1 MKVIQTSGK
10 RKRAI
15 CRATLKAGEGK
26 VTVNGMNIDRIEPE
40 VLRLKI
46 LTPIHLAGDVAKKVD
61 VNVLVNGGG
70 VSSRADAA
78 GVAIAKALAEHSE
91 KLEKVFLSYD
101 RKLMVSDARRRE
113 QRKPNC
119 RGKARSKRQKSY
131 R

>member
-1 MKVIQTSGK
+1 MKNIQTSGK

-15 CRATLKAGEGK
+15 ARATLKSGEGK
-26 VTVNGMNIDRIEPE
+26 ITVNGMAIDRIAPE
-40 VLRLKI
+40 LLRLKM
-46 LTPIHLAGDVAKKVD
+46 LAPFYLAGDAAKKINID
-61 VNVLVNGGG
+61 ILVNGGG

-78 GVAIAKALAEHSE
+78 SVAIAKALAQHSE
-91 KLEKVFLSYD
+91 KLESVFLSYD